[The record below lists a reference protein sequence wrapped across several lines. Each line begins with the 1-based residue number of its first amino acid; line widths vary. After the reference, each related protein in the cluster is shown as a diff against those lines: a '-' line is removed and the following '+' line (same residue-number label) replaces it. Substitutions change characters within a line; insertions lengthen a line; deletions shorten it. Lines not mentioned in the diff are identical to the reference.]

1 MIMEKIRSVTK
12 YFMWFIAVAF
22 ILSMVIGF
30 GTNIF
35 TRDSREEENVIVKV
49 KDETVTLR
57 EYGNNLRGGLQSISG
72 ALGSDPVKGRQLS
85 EVVINQLITDKIIED
100 ILQKRRI
107 SISED
112 QLINIIRENPPQ
124 EITQNPDFWIG
135 EQFDY
140 DRYFELLKDPRAG
153 QFIKSYASQIMDNFP
168 MSILRGEIASMARVT
183 SGEAIERLF
192 EDSVEV
198 RIEYIR
204 LPLEGWKS
212 EETSISAEEFYSDHK
227 EMFKRDYL
235 VKLGYVSFSI
245 RVNEET
251 IQTTKE
257 LANSVIERAKT
268 DSFDVLVRQYSYF
281 PDERALLNG
290 WVKVRNLKHD
300 FASTLATMR
309 KGKVSKPIKSNK
321 GFHILKLEERHR
333 DSVRVSEIFLPVFS
347 SFEEFQK
354 SSSQAWKFI
363 KKLRSD
369 SNLNVTEEYNPQYI
383 SLGRGDFPNIPV
395 NFGTFLIDPKVGDI
409 SYPLIGEEAFYVF
422 WVEEKEEGIPPFS
435 EIEEEVRDSLINY
448 EAAVRAK
455 NYALGKFSGDKLP
468 RKPEKG
474 KWRRTKYFTLE
485 NHSKFNVPEKIAFLS
500 LNIRRETVLPPVR
513 VGESV
518 YVVKQ
523 IDFKMPDSE
532 ELKKIVTG
540 IAVELQRS
548 KEAFYFQ
555 RWFYQKRKEYSVED
569 MRERLY
575 E

>member
-235 VKLGYVSFSI
+235 VKLGYVSFPI

-268 DSFDVLVRQYSYF
+268 DSFDLLVRQYSYF
-281 PDERALLNG
+281 PDDRALLSG
-290 WVKVRNLKHD
+290 WVKVRNLKRD

-309 KGKVSKPIKSNK
+309 KGKVSKPIKSNE

-333 DSVRVSEIFLPVFS
+333 DSVKVREIFLPVFP

-354 SSSQAWKFI
+354 SSTQAWKFVN
-363 KKLRSD
+363 KLRSD
-369 SNLNVTEEYNPQYI
+369 STLNVLEKYNPQYI
-383 SLGRGDFPNIPV
+383 SLGRGDFPDIPV
-395 NFGTFLIDPKVGDI
+395 NFGTFLIDPKAGDV

-422 WVEEKEEGIPPFS
+422 WVEEKEGGIPPFS
-435 EIEEEVRDSLINY
+435 KIEEEVRDSLVNH